1 MHLSQK
7 STNLHCSKIISRLQ
21 NTNSIEYQF
30 NNMETRALSNVTA
43 LLFYIISLLFVAI
56 FLSEFYQTTFPAE
69 RTQYELVL
77 KQYYKLLKPE
87 PDERFIFLFLSVLTI
102 PSSVALFLISDSNF
116 QIFKKRHPVAALSIN
131 AILAILVVA
140 GLSRFD
146 FGRSLFLN
154 GPAPALSTLIR
165 LLGCVVAAVVL
176 LVALF
181 RLPPALI
188 TTQHRLASAL
198 GWGIFLPAM
207 ILQITA
213 WRLFNEASMRETSP
227 WSTSMDAFIYSISQ
241 VIFGKT
247 VLVNFPAQYGLSAEL
262 IGGFFR
268 LFPFSI
274 LAFSLVFC
282 VMQVISLAAVFHAF
296 AKETRV
302 WVLRPLFGLA
312 LVLVTFAS
320 VIMINGV
327 DEYYLQYWP
336 LRFFWPALSIFAL
349 QAYKS
354 TPDLRH
360 AAAMSV
366 IAAVG
371 TIWNI
376 ESGLPIAIGFAALL
390 ATKWA
395 FNLGSREARSIALRR
410 HLLRALLQHG
420 ILFVA
425 FAAAMA
431 VYISAKAEHP
441 PHWGWLVE
449 YQKLFY
455 GLGVAMLP
463 MPLTITTPWMS
474 VLALYLLGLLMA
486 ASAWRRTPCTRG
498 YDLIFFVALLGWG
511 LFTYYQG
518 RSHILNLINVCW
530 PAILLATILTDRAIR
545 FVRTRRLSRPHLILP
560 AVAIAGLFYTAL
572 PFVQNL
578 GLFWQDTLTVID
590 TWGQA
595 SSPLV
600 SDELAFIREHTVP
613 GQACVLLTRRQGLYY
628 AAAGLGN
635 PIDGPGYSEMLTIK
649 DRDALMAQLNT
660 RRFDCVF
667 IGTGKDSEQYLDT
680 DVSTPFRDYETVAT
694 NAKGTLHFLKPKKT
708 IA

>member
-1 MHLSQK
+1 M
-7 STNLHCSKIISRLQ
+7 
-21 NTNSIEYQF
+21 F
-30 NNMETRALSNVTA
+30 
-43 LLFYIISLLFVAI
+43 LFFIISLLFFAI
-56 FLSEFYQTTFPAE
+56 FLSEIYPPTFPVE
-69 RTQYELVL
+69 RTKYELVL
-77 KQYYKLLKPE
+77 TQYYKLLKPE
-87 PDERFIFLFLSVLTI
+87 PIERFIFLFLSALTI
-102 PSSVALFLISDSNF
+102 PSSVGLFLISDFNF
-116 QIFKKRHPVAALSIN
+116 IVFKKQRAIATLFIN
-131 AILAILVVA
+131 ALLAILVLA

-154 GPAPALSTLIR
+154 GLAPAQPTLIR
-165 LLGCVVAAVVL
+165 LLGCIVTAIIF

-181 RLPPALI
+181 RWPPAFM
-188 TTQHRLASAL
+188 TTQHRLASVL

-213 WRLFNEASMRETSP
+213 WRLFNEASMGETSP

-247 VLVNFPAQYGLSAEL
+247 VLVNFPAQYGLSAEF
-262 IGGFFR
+262 IGGLLR
-268 LFPFSI
+268 LFPFSM
-274 LAFSLVFC
+274 LTFSFVFC
-282 VMQVISLAAVFHAF
+282 VMQVISMAAVFYAF
-296 AKETRV
+296 AKEVRV
-302 WVLRPLFGLA
+302 WALRPLFGLS
-312 LVLVTFAS
+312 LVLVTFSS
-320 VIMINGV
+320 VLMINGV

-336 LRFFWPALSIFAL
+336 LRFIWPALSIFAL

-360 AAAMSV
+360 AAAVSV
-366 IAAVG
+366 IAAIG

-395 FNLGSREARSIALRR
+395 YNLGSRDARSVALRR
-410 HLLRALLQHG
+410 HLLRALLQHV
-420 ILFVA
+420 ILFVG
-425 FAAAMA
+425 FAAATA

-474 VLALYLLGLLMA
+474 VLALYLLGLLLA
-486 ASAWRRTPCTRG
+486 ASAWRRTPRTRG
-498 YDLIFFVALLGWG
+498 YDLIFFIAMLGWG

-530 PAILLATILTDRAIR
+530 PAILLATILADRAIR
-545 FVRTRRLSRPHLILP
+545 FVRTRRLSRPYLILP
-560 AVAIAGLFYTAL
+560 TIAIASLCYTAL

-578 GLFWQDTLTVID
+578 GLFWQDTLKVID
-590 TWGQA
+590 TWDQA
-595 SSPLV
+595 ASPLV
-600 SDELAFIREHTVP
+600 SDELAFIRRHTVP
-613 GQACVLLTRRQGLYY
+613 GEACVLLTRRQGLYY

-680 DVSTPFRDYETVAT
+680 DVSAPFRDYEAVAT
-694 NAKGTLHFLKPKKT
+694 NAKGTLHFLKPKKV
-708 IA
+708 IAPEDRL

>member
-1 MHLSQK
+1 
-7 STNLHCSKIISRLQ
+7 
-21 NTNSIEYQF
+21 
-30 NNMETRALSNVTA
+30 
-43 LLFYIISLLFVAI
+43 
-56 FLSEFYQTTFPAE
+56 
-69 RTQYELVL
+69 
-77 KQYYKLLKPE
+77 
-87 PDERFIFLFLSVLTI
+87 
-102 PSSVALFLISDSNF
+102 
-116 QIFKKRHPVAALSIN
+116 
-131 AILAILVVA
+131 
-140 GLSRFD
+140 
-146 FGRSLFLN
+146 
-154 GPAPALSTLIR
+154 
-165 LLGCVVAAVVL
+165 
-176 LVALF
+176 
-181 RLPPALI
+181 
-188 TTQHRLASAL
+188 
-198 GWGIFLPAM
+198 
-207 ILQITA
+207 
-213 WRLFNEASMRETSP
+213 
-227 WSTSMDAFIYSISQ
+227 MDAFIYSISQ

-262 IGGFFR
+262 IGGFLR

-282 VMQVISLAAVFHAF
+282 VMQVVSLAAVFHAF

-336 LRFFWPALSIFAL
+336 LRFIWPALSIFAL

-354 TPDLRH
+354 APDLRH
-360 AAAMSV
+360 AAAVSV
-366 IAAVG
+366 IAAIG

-390 ATKWA
+390 VTKWA

-420 ILFVA
+420 ILFIA

-498 YDLIFFVALLGWG
+498 YDLIFFVAVLGWG

-560 AVAIAGLFYTAL
+560 AIAIAGLFYTAL

-578 GLFWQDTLTVID
+578 GLLWQNTLTVID

-595 SSPLV
+595 ASPLV

-667 IGTGKDSEQYLDT
+667 IGMGKDSEQNLDT
-680 DVSTPFRDYETVAT
+680 DVSAPFRDYETVAT
-694 NAKGTLHFLKPKKT
+694 NAKGTLHFLKPKKA
-708 IA
+708 IAPEDRL